1 MMVAVGFAQKHP
13 TVARGWRRLS
23 LPVLILFVL
32 GVLFAHMLVLLSIA
46 TKDPH
51 STSLGN
57 PNENDALARHSFAT
71 SASFDNQKSNRKTDL
86 FPTESYPQR
95 RTTDSENSLKT
106 ITPGKLRSP
115 EQGEF
120 RGESINKPQAIAPSD
135 AQMIAANDGGKGY
148 HPDPSHVLKAF
159 LEPIDFKD
167 WESKPLPNRSTAT
180 ADQLEEISFPRL
192 NSCSKIPEMIPADQY
207 PDHDPF
213 LPWIHDVFPT
223 HDGKFIQFVAQN
235 RRRCHTGTTESEKK
249 LLHLTQPNIAL
260 FQHVPIKRLKTADG
274 NETRYR
280 LSSHE
285 QADPDGIATRFICR
299 FKPSMQETLSVYN
312 FDYDYAEHRKRVK
325 HTFQYNDGGIL
336 SVRLSQFIFRC
347 PVPAN
352 LVDVVK
358 SGESLKNDWATIFV
372 DLVPVRTPPRYGLA
386 NEFLQPRYSDR
397 LPDKAEDRFDAHVEW
412 GSDHVLPRIK
422 DSGRWENIPVCQPS
436 LKAYYPSNDTVEQ
449 PAKRI
454 DASNEIDGGEKILTN
469 HRLVACMWASAGY
482 STRGNRFAIND
493 GQRRML
499 EWIHFNK
506 LLGFEHFYLYDNS
519 YAFSDKVTLKPIAD
533 MFPDEI
539 TYIKWPFQVCNNNPN
554 NVDSPG
560 ERSSQYAA
568 ESSCR
573 LRFGPHVQ
581 WIGQF
586 DIDEYIIPMDHYTSI
601 LPILDKLDSEG
612 KKILSFGSWRAWP
625 KRDYIE

>member
-1 MMVAVGFAQKHP
+1 MVAVGSAQKNASVP
-13 TVARGWRRLS
+13 RGWRRLS
-23 LPVLILFVL
+23 LPLLIVFVL
-32 GVLFAHMLVLLSIA
+32 GVLLAHMLVLLSIA

-51 STSLGN
+51 SSSLGN
-57 PNENDALARHSFAT
+57 TNENDALARHT
-71 SASFDNQKSNRKTDL
+71 SVASVSFDSKKSNRIADS
-86 FPTESYPQR
+86 FPTQSI
-95 RTTDSENSLKT
+95 SERKT
-106 ITPGKLRSP
+106 PEIENFLETSTPGKLRSP
-115 EQGEF
+115 EQRAFWRETN
-120 RGESINKPQAIAPSD
+120 IKPQAMAPQD
-135 AQMIAANDGGKGY
+135 TQMIATNDEEESY

-159 LEPIDFKD
+159 VEPIDFKE

-207 PDHDPF
+207 PDRDPF

-235 RRRCHTGTTESEKK
+235 RRRCHTGSTESEKK
-249 LLHLTQPNIAL
+249 LLYLTQPNIAL
-260 FQHVPIKRLKTADG
+260 FQHVPLKRVKTADG

-285 QADPDGIATRFICR
+285 EADPDGTATRFICR

-325 HTFQYNDGGIL
+325 HTFQYKDGGIL
-336 SVRLSQFIFRC
+336 SVRLSQFTFRC

-358 SGESLKNDWATIFV
+358 SGESVKNDWATIFV
-372 DLVPVRTPPRYGLA
+372 DLVPVRTPPRYGMA

-397 LPDKAEDRFDAHVEW
+397 LPDKVEDRFDPHVEW

-436 LKAYYPSNDTVEQ
+436 LKVYYSSNNTIEQ
-449 PAKRI
+449 PAERT
-454 DASNEIDGGEKILTN
+454 DAGNEIDDSEKSTTK

-493 GQRRML
+493 GQERML
-499 EWIHFNK
+499 EWIHFNR
-506 LLGFEHFYLYDNS
+506 LIGFEHFYLYDNS
-519 YAFSDKVTLKPIAD
+519 YAFSDEVTLKPIAD

-573 LRFGPHVQ
+573 LRFGPHVE

-586 DIDEYIIPMDHYTSI
+586 DIDEYIVPMGHYNSI